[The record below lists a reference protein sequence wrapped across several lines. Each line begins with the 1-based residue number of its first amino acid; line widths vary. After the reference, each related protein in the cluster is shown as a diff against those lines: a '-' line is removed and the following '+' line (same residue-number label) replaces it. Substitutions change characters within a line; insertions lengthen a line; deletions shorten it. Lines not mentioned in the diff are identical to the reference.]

1 MFQILSIFEIQCFLS
16 VLSVVSCGTPRSIP
30 NGQRSYLRTTY
41 RSTVTYTCN
50 TGYEMS
56 AGSSTVTCQ
65 SNGQWP
71 TPPTC
76 SRKSKVCSL
85 VAYHHFL
92 SLVTMNA
99 KLSLETME
107 CARFYLLDDAL
118 RIQCSCFTRT
128 DTVRYCY
135 NYNSIVCFVNLC
147 MSTVVTF

>member
-1 MFQILSIFEIQCFLS
+1 M
-16 VLSVVSCGTPRSIP
+16 SCGTPRSIP

-85 VAYHHFL
+85 VAYHHYL
-92 SLVTMNA
+92 ALVAINTKYSLLTIVCTG
-99 KLSLETME
+99 
-107 CARFYLLDDAL
+107 FYLLDDAL
-118 RIQCSCFTRT
+118 CIQFSCFIRI
-128 DTVRYCY
+128 DTA
-135 NYNSIVCFVNLC
+135 ILF
-147 MSTVVTF
+147 